1 MQSLEELSRAAVPA
15 ETVLL
20 LGAGASVPSG
30 APTAASLARALA
42 QRLGRELGDLSLA
55 EICSIYENKLQRRA
69 LAEQIRSQ
77 LQPLT
82 PTGGLLLLPSIPW
95 HRIYGTNFDQLLEKA
110 YAIAGIDLAVRRS
123 NADFSTPVPPTATEY
138 LKLHGCIT
146 TDVAFG
152 HQSRMLLTVRDYE
165 EFADFREASF
175 RHLTADITT
184 KHVLIVGQS
193 LADGHLRTLVQ
204 DVARLHAKAGT
215 PGRVF
220 LLVYERDDDRAEI
233 LEQGGITV
241 TFGGIDDLMHAMLAA
256 GPARTVEEFVLRTG
270 RTPVPAEVLGSAT
283 DVEHAGRLP
292 SNVQRMFNGAP
303 ATYGDVAA
311 GHTFPRA
318 VHDRLALGLSAD
330 KPVLTLIGAAGVGKT
345 TLARQI
351 ALGLSASGVAV
362 WEHNPDYPFDAQYW
376 VEYEERLRKDSQ
388 TAVLVID
395 DCIGSLAQLNRLVNA
410 IGAVPK
416 PALRLIATASTGQWR
431 SRTKSRYVFSR
442 GNAEVISRLVDHD
455 IEQLLVL
462 IEREDA
468 VRSLVDP
475 AFSRLSR
482 KEQLQRL
489 RDRCSADMFV
499 CLKNI
504 FATEELDSIL
514 LREYKQLTAA
524 QRDVYRHVAALEAL
538 EARVHRQLVLR
549 VLGIESG
556 LLEAL
561 LRQLEGV
568 VDEYEIRPRDG
579 LYGWNTRHSVIAKK
593 IADYKYADQDELY
606 GLFSALVA
614 GLNPGEWLEVD
625 TAKALCREEYGIQRL
640 GDPSRQLELL
650 QALVRLLPGERVIRH
665 ALVRK
670 HVDVSTI
677 EVAGQAYRHAVAAV
691 GETSPLA
698 RYRIYLTLRRA
709 TESED
714 LLPEDRLAIL
724 LEAARL
730 AERGVDAYPAD
741 KHAYK
746 VYGQVGAQLAQLGG
760 SLAVLDDAIARAQGA
775 EDKLLDPDLS
785 RYRRDMTRA
794 RRLAAAA
801 TAAPIEEDLL
811 AAPPEPLDD

>member
-1 MQSLEELSRAAVPA
+1 MQSLDELSRAAVPA

-42 QRLGRELGDLSLA
+42 QRLGRDPGDLSLA
-55 EICSIYENKLQRRA
+55 EVCSIFENKLGRRA
-69 LAEQIRSQ
+69 LVEQVRGQ
-77 LQPLT
+77 LQPLS
-82 PTGGLLLLPSIPW
+82 PTGGLLLLPSIAW

-110 YAIAGIDLAVRRS
+110 YATAGVELAVRRS

-175 RHLTADITT
+175 RHLNADMTT
-184 KHVLIVGQS
+184 KNVLIVGQS
-193 LADGHLRTLVQ
+193 LADAHLRSLVQ

-220 LLVYERDDDRAEI
+220 LLAYERDEDRAEI

-241 TFGGIDDLMHAMLAA
+241 AFGGIDDLLHAVLAA
-256 GPARTVEEFVLRTG
+256 GPARTVDEFVLRTG
-270 RTPVPAEVLGSAT
+270 ATPVPAEILGSAT
-283 DVEHAGRLP
+283 DVEHASRLP

-318 VHDRLALGLSAD
+318 AHDRLVSGLTPE
-330 KPVLTLIGAAGVGKT
+330 KPVLTLLGAAGVGKT
-345 TLARQI
+345 TLARQV
-351 ALGLSASGVAV
+351 ALSLSGSGVAV
-362 WEHNPDYPFDAQYW
+362 WEHNPDYPFDAHYW
-376 VEYEERLRKDSQ
+376 IEYEERLRKDSQ
-388 TAVLVID
+388 MAVLVLD
-395 DCIGSLAQLNRLVNA
+395 DCIGSLAQVNRLVNA
-410 IGAVPK
+410 MGAVPK

-442 GNAEVISRLVDHD
+442 GNAEVISRLVDQD
-455 IEQLLVL
+455 IEQLLSL

-475 AFSRLSR
+475 TFSRLSR

-504 FATEELDSIL
+504 FATEELDTIL
-514 LREYKQLTAA
+514 LREYKDLTVA

-549 VLGIESG
+549 VLGIEAG

-568 VDEYEIRPRDG
+568 VDEYEIRAKDG
-579 LYGWNTRHSVIAKK
+579 LYGWSTRHSVIAKK
-593 IADYKYADQDELY
+593 IADYKYADQDELHN
-606 GLFSALVA
+606 LFKALVA
-614 GLNPGEWLEVD
+614 SLNPGEWLEVD
-625 TAKALCREEYGIQRL
+625 TAKALCREDYGIERL
-640 GDPSRQLELL
+640 SDVQQQLGLL
-650 QALVRLLPGERVIRH
+650 DALAQLLPGERVIRH

-670 HVDVSTI
+670 HVDVSSI
-677 EVAGQAYRHAVAAV
+677 EVAAQAHRQAVAAV

-709 TESED
+709 TESDD
-714 LLPEDRLAIL
+714 LLPEDRLAIM

-730 AERGVDAYPAD
+730 AEQGVGAYPAD

-746 VYGQVGAQLAQLGG
+746 VYGQVGAQLAQIGG
-760 SLAVLDDAIARAQGA
+760 PLTVLDDAIVRTQGA
-775 EDKLLDPDLS
+775 EEKLLDPDLP
-785 RYRRDMTRA
+785 RYRRVMERT

-801 TAAPIEEDLL
+801 AAPVEDALTGL
-811 AAPPEPLDD
+811 PEPPDD